1 MNTAL
6 RAEKTA
12 SESTAKNQALFI
24 CLSAARTVCVPI
36 LFGPLPGR
44 RPPPLPI
51 GPG

>member
-24 CLSAARTVCVPI
+24 CLSAARAVCVPI